1 MKLSENT
8 VRLLNIVF
16 MLSIALH
23 GFTTARAADFVWTG
37 GAADSKWTTAA
48 NWTSGGV
55 AATAAPG
62 ESDTAIFN
70 STSSADCNIDADFGG
85 IVNNIKIESGYGGTV
100 SLGRELTVKN
110 EFTQS
115 DGTFVCANNDFTIG
129 VFGVGST
136 SGKFTLAGGTFNC
149 PSGEFKWRPIRTSNA
164 ANFTISAGTWNHNNG
179 TFIVDWDYKYTYD
192 MLGQMF
198 IASNRE
204 FNNFTVR
211 SAASGTFTVSGTN
224 NIIKGEM
231 VFSGNMSTVSNMEIT
246 GLGSFF
252 GNFVAKGNVTVN
264 GACRGGNLTVEFDS
278 DEDQEIY
285 FSNESESS
293 QSRGFGLV
301 VNKPGDKKVIVKAA
315 TKNVFLGL
323 GSSTWNCID
332 NLGYR
337 CLSGIYVK
345 RGILDF
351 SNVTNLQI
359 NSDNSAYFAFADGG
373 NVLFPENVSHS
384 MRMSANYT
392 IADGLVFTNL
402 SFFSAGNSPY
412 FPKASTNTVV
422 GRLSLDAA
430 TFATAQ
436 GSTEIQSPDA
446 WISSGMKVATLAV
459 HGDVEIGNSS
469 NYSKMGGTGKILLCS
484 DSDQK
489 IHIRKESAALPT
501 LNINKPSG
509 SVICI
514 PEDESWPLK
523 LASAGDTAN
532 GGSLV
537 IESGDVKLPKAGLE
551 FANLHNQLFMRTGGS
566 IDIASC
572 PLKISH
578 RGTLTYSLY
587 ISGID
592 AVGDLILNGQ
602 VLRPLNPPLK
612 ILGDLTLTRSST
624 AQKPYIATATT
635 ISAELSGDKDQN
647 FYSTLDYCAIINT
660 GSSVSGGIGLAKT
673 GGSLILKS
681 PLTARNITVADA
693 QKIRLD
699 IPETFSGA
707 MISASRSLSFP
718 GAGKKTV
725 LELCKKPRTPGYA
738 ARDVFSYVNGVDGYD
753 ETAFEFILPP
763 AVTKAKVLH
772 DKEAKLI
779 TFSAKVSCG
788 TSVIVR

>member
-8 VRLLNIVF
+8 IRLLNIVF
-16 MLSIALH
+16 MLLIALH
-23 GFTTARAADFVWTG
+23 GFTTARAAEFVWTG
-37 GAADSKWTTAA
+37 ETDSKWTTAA
-48 NWTSGGV
+48 NWKSGGI

-70 STSSADCNIDADFGG
+70 STSSADCNINADFGG
-85 IVNNIKIESGYGGTV
+85 IVYSIKIESGYGGTV

-115 DGTFVCANNDFTIG
+115 GGTFVCANNDFTIG
-129 VFGVGST
+129 VFGVGSAI
-136 SGKFTLAGGTFNC
+136 GKFTLAGGTFTC

-179 TFIVDWDYKYTYD
+179 TFIVDWDFDYAYG
-192 MLGQMF
+192 MLGQTF

-211 SAASGTFTVSGTN
+211 SAASGTFVVSGTN

-231 VFSGNMSTVSNMEIT
+231 VFSGNMSTVSDKEIT
-246 GLGSFF
+246 GLTSFF
-252 GNFVAKGNVTVN
+252 SNFVAKDNVTVN
-264 GACRGGNLTVEFDS
+264 GACKGGNLTVEFDS

-293 QSRGFGLV
+293 QSRGFGLI

-332 NLGYR
+332 ILGYR
-337 CLSGIYVK
+337 CLSGFYVK

-359 NSDNSAYFAFADGG
+359 NSDNYAYFAVEDGG

-384 MRMSANYT
+384 MRIAANY

-402 SFFSAGNSPY
+402 SFFSTGNSPH
-412 FPKASTNTVV
+412 FPMASTNTVV
-422 GRLSLDAA
+422 GRLSLDTA

-436 GSTEIQSPDA
+436 GSAEIQSPDV
-446 WISSGMKVATLAV
+446 WISSGVKVATLAV

-469 NYSKMGGTGKILLCS
+469 NHSEMGGTGKILLCS

-489 IHIRKESAALPT
+489 IHIRKENAALPT

-514 PEDESWPLK
+514 PEDESWSLK
-523 LASAGDTAN
+523 LASSGETAN
-532 GGSLV
+532 GGSLI

-566 IDIASC
+566 IDIASR

-578 RGTLTYSLY
+578 RGPRCYNLY

-624 AQKPYIATATT
+624 EQKPYITTLTT
-635 ISAELSGDKDQN
+635 ISAELSGDKDQI
-647 FYSTLDYCAIINT
+647 FYSTLDYCAIINN
-660 GSSVSGGIGLAKT
+660 GSGVYGGIGIAKT

-718 GAGKKTV
+718 GTGKKTV

-738 ARDVFSYVNGVDGYD
+738 ARDVFSYENGVDGYD
-753 ETAFEFILPP
+753 ETTFEFILPP